1 MAEPLICLMGPT
13 AAGKTDAA
21 VALAESFD
29 VELISVDS
37 ALVYRG
43 LCIGAAQPDYPHHL
57 IDIRD
62 PADVYTA
69 ANFVEDTLSC
79 IADARARGRRAVLVG
94 GTMMYYRALIEG
106 LSDMPSSDQ
115 VIRAEIELEASK
127 VGWPEMHRALS
138 GVDPDTARSLHPNH
152 SQRISRA
159 LEVFRQTGT
168 PMSQWQRANTQEGRD
183 AICLALAPEDR
194 ATLHARIETR
204 FDRMLEA
211 GFVEEVETLFDRGDL
226 HTDLPAIRA
235 VGYRQIWSHL
245 SGEYSLLD
253 ARNKGIV
260 ATRQLAK
267 RQITWLRGWSGLHWI
282 DSEAKDGQEQVKN
295 HLRNYLEASL
305 L

>member
-1 MAEPLICLMGPT
+1 MAEPLICLTGPT
-13 AAGKTDAA
+13 AAGKTEVA

-69 ANFVEDTLSC
+69 ANFVGDTLSC
-79 IADARARGRRAVLVG
+79 IADVRARGRRALLVG

-106 LSDMPSSDQ
+106 LSDMPASDP
-115 VIRAEIELEASK
+115 VIRAEIQAEASQ
-127 VGWPEMHRALS
+127 VGWPEMHRELS
-138 GVDPDTARSLHPNH
+138 AVDPDTANNLHPNH

-168 PMSQWQRANTQEGRD
+168 PMSQWQRAYTQEARK
-183 AICLALAPEDR
+183 AVCLALAPDDR
-194 ATLHARIETR
+194 SMLHARIETR

-211 GFVEEVETLFDRGDL
+211 GFVEEVKALFDRGDL

-245 SGEYSLLD
+245 SGKYSLEE
-253 ARNKGIV
+253 ARARGIV

-282 DSEAKDGQEQVKN
+282 DSEAKNTQEQVKN
-295 HLRNYLEASL
+295 HLRNYLEAPLS
-305 L
+305 

>member
-1 MAEPLICLMGPT
+1 MGPT

-29 VELISVDS
+29 AELISVDS

-69 ANFVEDTLSC
+69 ADFVDDTLRC
-79 IADARARGRRAVLVG
+79 IADVRARGRRAVLVG

-106 LSDMPSSDQ
+106 LSNMPASDLA
-115 VIRAEIELEASK
+115 IRAEIEAEASR
-127 VGWPEMHRALS
+127 VGWPQMHRELS
-138 GVDPDTARSLHPNH
+138 VVDPETASRLHPNH
-152 SQRISRA
+152 SQRIARA
-159 LEVFRQTGT
+159 LEIFRQTDI
-168 PMSQWQRANTQEGRD
+168 PMSQWHRANAQEARE
-183 AICLALAPEDR
+183 AVCIALAPNDR
-194 ATLHARIETR
+194 ATLHARIESR
-204 FDRMLEA
+204 FHGMVEA
-211 GFVEEVETLFDRGDL
+211 GFVEEVQALLDRGDL
-226 HTDLPAIRA
+226 HADLPAIRA

-245 SGEYSLLD
+245 SGEYSLEN
-253 ARNKGIV
+253 AINKGIA

-282 DSEAKDGQEQVKN
+282 DSGAKDGQEQVKN
-295 HLRNYLEASL
+295 YLRNYLEAPLS
-305 L
+305 

>member
-1 MAEPLICLMGPT
+1 MGPT
-13 AAGKTDAA
+13 AAGKTDTA
-21 VALAESFD
+21 VALAEAFD

-106 LSDMPSSDQ
+106 LSDMPSSEQ
-115 VIRAEIELEASK
+115 VIRAEIELEASQ

-138 GVDPDTARSLHPNH
+138 VVDPDTAKSLHPNH
-152 SQRISRA
+152 THRISRA

-183 AICLALAPEDR
+183 AICIALAPEDR

-245 SGEYSLLD
+245 SGEYSLVD

-282 DSEAKDGQEQVKN
+282 DSEAKDGQEQVRN
-295 HLRNYLEASL
+295 YLRNYLEAPLS
-305 L
+305 

>member
-1 MAEPLICLMGPT
+1 MGPT

-21 VALAESFD
+21 IALAESFD

-69 ANFVEDTLSC
+69 ANFIEDTLNC
-79 IADARARGRRAVLVG
+79 IADARSRGRRAVLVG

-106 LSDMPSSDQ
+106 LSDMPASDPA
-115 VIRAEIELEASK
+115 IRAEIEAEASRA
-127 VGWPEMHRALS
+127 GWPEMHRELAV
-138 GVDPDTARSLHPNH
+138 VDPDTASSLHPNH

-168 PMSQWQRANTQEGRD
+168 PMSHWQRVGSQERRA
-183 AICLALAPEDR
+183 AICLALAPSDR
-194 ATLHARIETR
+194 ATLHARIEAR
-204 FDRMLEA
+204 FDLMLKS
-211 GFVEEVETLFDRGDL
+211 GFVEEVKALFERGDL
-226 HTDLPAIRA
+226 HADLPAIRA

-245 SGEYSLLD
+245 SGECSLED
-253 ARNKGIV
+253 ARDKGIA

-282 DSEAKDGQEQVKN
+282 NSEAKDGQEQVKN
-295 HLRNYLEASL
+295 RLRNYLEAPLS
-305 L
+305 

>member
-1 MAEPLICLMGPT
+1 LAEPLICLTGPT
-13 AAGKTDAA
+13 AAGKTNAA

-43 LCIGAAQPDYPHHL
+43 LCVGAAQPEYPHHL

-69 ANFVEDTLSC
+69 ANFVDDTLSC
-79 IADARARGRRAVLVG
+79 ITEARARGRRVVLVG

-106 LSDMPSSDQ
+106 LSDMPATDP
-115 VIRAEIELEASK
+115 VVRAEIELEATQ
-127 VGWPEMHRALS
+127 VGWPEMHRELTA
-138 GVDPDTARSLHPNH
+138 VDPDTARSLHPNH

-159 LEVFRQTGT
+159 LEIVRQTGI
-168 PMSQWQRANTQEGRD
+168 PMSQWQRANTQEARE
-183 AICLALAPEDR
+183 AVCLALAPDDR
-194 ATLHARIETR
+194 ATLHARIEAR
-204 FDRMLEA
+204 FDSMLEA
-211 GFVEEVETLFDRGDL
+211 GFVEEVKKLFDRGDL
-226 HTDLPAIRA
+226 HSDLPAIRA

-245 SGEYSLLD
+245 SGEYSLED
-253 ARNKGIV
+253 ARDKGIV

-282 DSEAKDGQEQVKN
+282 DSEVKDSQEQVKN
-295 HLRNYLEASL
+295 HLRNYLEAPLS
-305 L
+305 

>member
-127 VGWPEMHRALS
+127 VAWPEMHRALS

-245 SGEYSLLD
+245 SGEYSLVD

-282 DSEAKDGQEQVKN
+282 DSEAKDGQEQVTN
-295 HLRNYLEASL
+295 HLRNYLEAPLS
-305 L
+305 

>member
-1 MAEPLICLMGPT
+1 MGPT

-29 VELISVDS
+29 AELISVDS

-69 ANFVEDTLSC
+69 ADFVNDTLRC
-79 IADARARGRRAVLVG
+79 IADVRARGRRAVLVG

-106 LSDMPSSDQ
+106 LSNMPASDLA
-115 VIRAEIELEASK
+115 IRAEIEAEASR
-127 VGWPEMHRALS
+127 VGWPQMHRELS
-138 GVDPDTARSLHPNH
+138 VVDPETASRLHPNH
-152 SQRISRA
+152 SQRIARA
-159 LEVFRQTGT
+159 LEIFRQTDI
-168 PMSQWQRANTQEGRD
+168 PMSQWHRANAQEARE
-183 AICLALAPEDR
+183 AVCIALAPNDR
-194 ATLHARIETR
+194 ATLHARIESR
-204 FDRMLEA
+204 FHGMVEA
-211 GFVEEVETLFDRGDL
+211 GFVEEVQALLDRGDL
-226 HTDLPAIRA
+226 HADLPAIRA

-245 SGEYSLLD
+245 SGEYSLEN
-253 ARNKGIV
+253 AINKGIA

-282 DSEAKDGQEQVKN
+282 DSEAKGGQEQVKN
-295 HLRNYLEASL
+295 YLRNYLQAPLS
-305 L
+305 

>member
-1 MAEPLICLMGPT
+1 MGPT

-115 VIRAEIELEASK
+115 VIRAEIEREALQ

-138 GVDPDTARSLHPNH
+138 AVDPDTAKSLHPNH

-245 SGEYSLLD
+245 SGEYSLVD

-282 DSEAKDGQEQVKN
+282 DSEAKDGQEQVTN
-295 HLRNYLEASL
+295 HLRNYLEAPLS
-305 L
+305 